1 MDDYQKAMD
10 EAWENGIKRYK
21 ENQDRLSYAI
31 LSSTGRY
38 DLESQVIKY
47 MRDGWKVSGGV
58 FVTEA
63 VYYQS
68 MVRE

>member
-1 MDDYQKAMD
+1 MAITTIDEIKQHQK
-10 EAWENGIKRYK
+10 EK
-21 ENQDRLSYAI
+21 DRLSYAI

-63 VYYQS
+63 VYYQA